1 MSAEEDSRSER
12 SGGRYL
18 SKPRESYKIKTE
30 IISENWL
37 NTNKGIKKKRGR
49 ERERERDRR
58 EAWENGKE
66 KKKKAE
72 ICKCLPMNSWEF

>member
-1 MSAEEDSRSER
+1 MDSRSER

-37 NTNKGIKKKRGR
+37 NTKERNK
-49 ERERERDRR
+49 ER
-58 EAWENGKE
+58 GKE
-66 KKKKAE
+66 RKGKGE
-72 ICKCLPMNSWEF
+72 G